1 MERNNQ
7 PEQQLMNE
15 KGTEAQEAGSTKPE
29 ERKTQTGLAPKI
41 YAASLSDYNAGRL
54 HGAWIDADQDA
65 EEIHADIHN
74 MLAESRQPWAEE
86 WAIHDY
92 EDFGS
97 LRLSEWESI
106 EQLSIIGRGIAEHG
120 TPFAHWAT
128 FCRTEGTA
136 EQLSAFQEHYLGVWD
151 SEEAYGEQAM
161 KDYGIQDEIER
172 LLLPHLS
179 GYVTIDYQQ
188 FGQDCLSELWTARD
202 EEGLHVFR
210 YEA

>member
-7 PEQQLMNE
+7 PEQRPMIE
-15 KGTEAQEAGSTKPE
+15 KGTEAQEAVGTKPE
-29 ERKTQTGLAPKI
+29 ERKSQTGLAPKI

-54 HGAWIDADQDA
+54 HGVWIDADQETED
-65 EEIHADIHN
+65 IHAEIQT
-74 MLAESRQPWAEE
+74 MLAESREPWAEE

-106 EQLSIIGRGIAEHG
+106 EQVSIIGRGIAAHG
-120 TPFAHWAT
+120 APFAHW
-128 FCRTEGTA
+128 E
-136 EQLSAFQEHYLGVWD
+136 

-161 KDYGIQDEIER
+161 QDYGIQDEIER

-179 GYVTIDYQQ
+179 GYVTIDYKQ

-202 EEGLHVFR
+202 EEGLHVFQ
-210 YEA
+210 YESI